1 MDFVGVAN
9 SLFAAATPFRR
20 RSLKL
25 RTYAVVVLAEDCGIL
40 QVWCF
45 KLRIN

>member
-9 SLFAAATPFRR
+9 SLFASAVAFRR

-25 RTYAVVVLAEDCGIL
+25 RTYSVIVLAEDCGIL
-40 QVWCF
+40 QVG
-45 KLRIN
+45 LSGS